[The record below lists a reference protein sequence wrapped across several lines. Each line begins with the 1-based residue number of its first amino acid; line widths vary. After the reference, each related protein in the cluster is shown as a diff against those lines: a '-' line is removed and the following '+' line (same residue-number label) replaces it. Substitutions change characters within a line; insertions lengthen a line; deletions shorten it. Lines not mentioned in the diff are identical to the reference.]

1 MFKKSPKYLIT
12 SLFDNTKFFAVVGAK
27 HSYNTYSYKAL
38 PNRKNK
44 FYSSLPH
51 SMATNDPYLY
61 ENYDELMVKYC
72 SFDTKD
78 AAKAELL
85 EFRNKQENCTTKIKI
100 IDVS

>member
-1 MFKKSPKYLIT
+1 
-12 SLFDNTKFFAVVGAK
+12 
-27 HSYNTYSYKAL
+27 
-38 PNRKNK
+38 
-44 FYSSLPH
+44 
-51 SMATNDPYLY
+51 MATNDPYLY